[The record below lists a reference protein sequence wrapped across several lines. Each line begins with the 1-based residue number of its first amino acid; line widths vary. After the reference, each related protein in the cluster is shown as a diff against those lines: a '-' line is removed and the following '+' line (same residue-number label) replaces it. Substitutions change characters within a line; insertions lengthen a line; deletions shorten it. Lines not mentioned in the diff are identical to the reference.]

1 MFYDTVI
8 VDLEQTNENI
18 AMKILLVKPK
28 LRLDNII
35 PVLGLGYL
43 ANAIKDNHEVR
54 ILDCMK
60 EDFTLD
66 DYADYLTTFKPDVIG
81 IQCFTYDIY
90 IVADYLK
97 VTRKV
102 LPDAITIIGG
112 PHPTAMPE
120 ESMNFFGNALNYAF
134 RSEAEEG
141 LPELL
146 TLIEQ
151 NKLSADNLPG
161 VKNLVWR
168 NNNSI
173 ISNPITYIADVN
185 KLGMPAWELMPP
197 DSYPKAPFSA
207 FYKRF
212 PVAPIITSR
221 GCPYKCTYCQA
232 SLMSGKRMRY
242 RSVPLVIDEIKY
254 LGSKFGVKEIHIIDD
269 NFTLNRKCVMDFC
282 NAIIKNNIDIAWT
295 CPNGV
300 RLDTLNDEMVEAMKS
315 SGCYVISAGIESGS
329 DRILKYVRKQE
340 TTAIMMD
347 RVKMIQRHGIDV
359 IGFFILGFPTE
370 TVVEMRQT
378 MKFSRDLGLLRAG
391 FWLFHPIPGTEIYTM
406 LNHTGELGNIN
417 YDANSFAE
425 VAYTPKGMTKD
436 KLKNIQRIAFLRFY
450 LRPRQFIGLLS
461 NIRSYNHLSYVLK
474 RVYRWLI
481 KWK

>member
-1 MFYDTVI
+1 
-8 VDLEQTNENI
+8 
-18 AMKILLVKPK
+18 MKILLVKPK
-28 LRLDNII
+28 LRVDNIL

-43 ANAIKDNHEVR
+43 ANAIKDKHEVK

-60 EDFTLD
+60 EDFSLD
-66 DYADYLTTFKPDVIG
+66 DYGDYLKNYRPDIVG

-97 VTRKV
+97 RTRQA
-102 LPDAITIIGG
+102 LPDAVTIIGG

-120 ESMNFFGNALNYAF
+120 ESMNYFGNTLDYAF
-134 RSEAEEG
+134 RSEAEVG

-146 TLIEQ
+146 GLIDAKRVSKES
-151 NKLSADNLPG
+151 LSK
-161 VKNLVWR
+161 VKNLIWR
-168 NNNSI
+168 NGVQVVI
-173 ISNPITYIADVN
+173 NPISYIADVN

-197 DSYPKAPFSA
+197 DSYPKSPFSA

-242 RSVPLVIDEIKY
+242 RPVSLVIEEIKY
-254 LGSKFGVKEIHIIDD
+254 LMERFGVKEFQIIDD
-269 NFTLNRKCVMDFC
+269 NFTLNRKYVMDFC
-282 NAIIKNNIDIAWT
+282 NAIAKNNIDITWT

-300 RLDTLNDEMVEAMKS
+300 RLDTLNDEMIEAMKS
-315 SGCYVISAGIESGS
+315 SGCYIISAGIESGS
-329 DRILKYVRKQE
+329 DRILKYVKKHE
-340 TTAIMMD
+340 TTQIMID
-347 RVKMIQRHGIDV
+347 KVKMIQRHGIDV

-370 TVVEMRQT
+370 TVEEMRQT
-378 MKFSRDLGLLRAG
+378 IRFSKDLGLLRAN
-391 FWLFHPIPGTEIYTM
+391 FLLFHPIPGTEMYTM
-406 LNHTGELGNIN
+406 LNHSGELSNIN

-425 VAYTPKGMTKD
+425 VAYTPQGITKGE
-436 KLKNIQRIAFLRFY
+436 LKNIQRRAFLSFY
-450 LRPRQFIGLLS
+450 LRPKQFLSLVS
-461 NIRSYNHLSYVLK
+461 NIRSVNHFRFIIK

>member
-1 MFYDTVI
+1 
-8 VDLEQTNENI
+8 
-18 AMKILLVKPK
+18 MKILLVKPK
-28 LRLDNII
+28 LRVDNIL

-43 ANAIKDNHEVR
+43 ANAIKDKYQVR

-60 EDFTLD
+60 EDFSLD
-66 DYADYLTTFKPDVIG
+66 NYARYLKDYKPDVVG

-97 VTRKV
+97 QTRQI
-102 LPDAITIIGG
+102 LPDVITMIGG

-120 ESMNFFGNALNYAF
+120 ESMSFFGNTLNYAF
-134 RSEAEEG
+134 ISEAEEG

-146 TLIEQ
+146 ALIEGKGLT
-151 NKLSADNLPG
+151 NENLSK
-161 VKNLVWR
+161 VKNLIWR
-168 NNNSI
+168 NGNQI
-173 ISNPITYIADVN
+173 VANPVTYIADVG
-185 KLGMPAWELMPP
+185 KLGMPAWDLMPP
-197 DSYPKAPFSA
+197 DTYPKSPFSA

-232 SLMSGKRMRY
+232 SLISGKRMRY
-242 RSVPLVIDEIKY
+242 RPVSLVVEEIRY
-254 LGSKFGVKEIHIIDD
+254 LQRTFGVKEFQIIDD
-269 NFTLNRKCVMDFC
+269 NFTLNRKYVMDFC
-282 NAIIKNNIDIAWT
+282 NAIIDNHIDITWT

-300 RLDTLNDEMVEAMKS
+300 RLDTLNDEMIEAMKS
-315 SGCYVISAGIESGS
+315 SGCYIISAGIESGS
-329 DRILKYVRKQE
+329 DRILKYVKKHE
-340 TTAIMMD
+340 TTDIMMD
-347 RVKMIQRHGIDV
+347 KVRMIQRHGIDV

-370 TVVEMRQT
+370 TIKEMRQT
-378 MKFSRDLGLLRAG
+378 IRFSKDLGLLRAN
-391 FWLFHPIPGTEIYTM
+391 FLLFHPIPGTEIYTM
-406 LNHTGELGNIN
+406 LNHTGELTNIN

-436 KLKNIQRIAFLRFY
+436 ELKNIQRKAFLSFY
-450 LRPRQFIGLLS
+450 LRPKQFISLIS
-461 NIRSYNHLSYVLK
+461 NIRSYNHLSYILR

>member
-1 MFYDTVI
+1 
-8 VDLEQTNENI
+8 
-18 AMKILLVKPK
+18 MKILLVKPK
-28 LRLDNII
+28 LRVDNIL

-43 ANAIKDNHEVR
+43 ANAIKDKHEVK

-60 EDFTLD
+60 EDFSLD
-66 DYADYLTTFKPDVIG
+66 DYTHYLKDYKPDVVG

-97 VTRKV
+97 QTRRI
-102 LPDAITIIGG
+102 LPDAITMIGG
-112 PHPTAMPE
+112 PHPTAMPA
-120 ESMNFFGNALNYAF
+120 ESMGFFGITLDYAF

-146 TLIEQ
+146 KLIASKSVV
-151 NKLSADNLPG
+151 NDNLSK
-161 VKNLVWR
+161 VKNLIWR
-168 NNNSI
+168 NGNQI
-173 ISNPITYIADVN
+173 VANPVTYIADVG

-197 DSYPKAPFSA
+197 DTYPKSPFSA

-232 SLMSGKRMRY
+232 SLISGKRMRY
-242 RSVPLVIDEIKY
+242 RPVSLVVEEIRY
-254 LGSKFGVKEIHIIDD
+254 LQEKFGVKEFQIIDD
-269 NFTLNRKCVMDFC
+269 NFTLNRKYVMDFC
-282 NAIIKNNIDIAWT
+282 NAIIKDHIDITWT

-300 RLDTLNDEMVEAMKS
+300 RLDTLNDEMIEAMKS
-315 SGCYVISAGIESGS
+315 SGCYIISAGIESGS
-329 DRILKYVRKQE
+329 DRILKYVKKHE
-340 TTAIMMD
+340 TTDIMMKSV
-347 RVKMIQRHGIDV
+347 RMIQKHGIDV
-359 IGFFILGFPTE
+359 VGFFILGFPTE
-370 TVVEMRQT
+370 TAKEMQQT
-378 MKFSRDLGLLRAG
+378 IRFSEDLGLLRAN
-391 FWLFHPIPGTEIYTM
+391 FLLFHPIPGTEIYTM
-406 LNHTGELGNIN
+406 LNHTGELANIN

-436 KLKNIQRIAFLRFY
+436 KLKNIQRKAFLSFY
-450 LRPRQFIGLLS
+450 LRPKQFISLMS
-461 NIRSYNHLSYVLK
+461 NIRSYNHLSYILR

>member
-1 MFYDTVI
+1 MNT
-8 VDLEQTNENI
+8 QN
-18 AMKILLVKPK
+18 MKILLVKPK
-28 LRLDNII
+28 LRVDNIL

-43 ANAIKDNHEVR
+43 ANAIKDKHEVK

-60 EDFTLD
+60 EDFSLD
-66 DYADYLTTFKPDVIG
+66 DYGDYLNNYRPDIVG

-90 IVADYLK
+90 IVGDYIK
-97 VTRKV
+97 VTKQT
-102 LPDAITIIGG
+102 LPDVVTIIGG

-120 ESMNFFGNALNYAF
+120 ESMKYFGNTLDYAF
-134 RSEAEEG
+134 MSEAEEG

-146 TLIEQ
+146 GLIEA
-151 NKLSADNLPG
+151 KGVSSESLSK
-161 VKNLVWR
+161 VKNLIWR
-168 NNNSI
+168 NGNQI
-173 ISNPITYIADVN
+173 VANPITYIADVS

-197 DSYPKAPFSA
+197 DGYPKSPFSA

-242 RSVPLVIDEIKY
+242 RPVSLVIEEIRY
-254 LGSKFGVKEIHIIDD
+254 LMERFGVKEFQIIDD
-269 NFTLNRKCVMDFC
+269 NFTLNRKYVMDFC
-282 NAIIKNNIDIAWT
+282 NAIINNHIDITWT

-329 DRILKYVRKQE
+329 NRILKYVKKHE
-340 TTAIMMD
+340 TTDIMMD
-347 RVKMIQRHGIDV
+347 RVRMIQRHGIDV

-370 TVVEMRQT
+370 TIEEMRQT
-378 MKFSRDLGLLRAG
+378 IKFSKELGLLRAN
-391 FWLFHPIPGTEIYTM
+391 FLLFHPIPGTEIYTM
-406 LNHTGELGNIN
+406 LNHTGELANIN

-425 VAYTPKGMTKD
+425 VAYTPKGITRRE
-436 KLKNIQRIAFLRFY
+436 LKNIQRKAFLSFY
-450 LRPRQFIGLLS
+450 LRRKQFLS
-461 NIRSYNHLSYVLK
+461 LVLSIRSFNHFKFIFK

>member
-1 MFYDTVI
+1 
-8 VDLEQTNENI
+8 
-18 AMKILLVKPK
+18 MKILLVKPK
-28 LRLDNII
+28 LRVDNIL

-43 ANAIKDNHEVR
+43 ANAIKDKYQVR

-60 EDFTLD
+60 EDFSLD
-66 DYADYLTTFKPDVIG
+66 NYARYLKDYKPDVVG

-97 VTRKV
+97 QTRQI
-102 LPDAITIIGG
+102 LPDVITMIGG

-120 ESMNFFGNALNYAF
+120 ESMSFFGNTLNYAF
-134 RSEAEEG
+134 ISEAEEG

-146 TLIEQ
+146 ALIEGKGLT
-151 NKLSADNLPG
+151 NENLSK
-161 VKNLVWR
+161 VKNLIWR
-168 NNNSI
+168 NGNQI
-173 ISNPITYIADVN
+173 VANPVTYIADVG

-197 DSYPKAPFSA
+197 DMYPKSPFSA

-232 SLMSGKRMRY
+232 SLISGKRMRY
-242 RSVPLVIDEIKY
+242 RPVSLVVEEIRY
-254 LGSKFGVKEIHIIDD
+254 LQRTFGVKEFQIIDD
-269 NFTLNRKCVMDFC
+269 NFTLNRKYVMDFC
-282 NAIIKNNIDIAWT
+282 NAIIDNHIDITWT

-300 RLDTLNDEMVEAMKS
+300 RLDTLNDEMIEAMKS
-315 SGCYVISAGIESGS
+315 SGCYIISAGIESGS
-329 DRILKYVRKQE
+329 DRILKYVKKHE
-340 TTAIMMD
+340 TTDIMMD
-347 RVKMIQRHGIDV
+347 KVRMIQRHGIDV

-370 TVVEMRQT
+370 TIKEMRQT
-378 MKFSRDLGLLRAG
+378 IRFSKDLGLLRAN
-391 FWLFHPIPGTEIYTM
+391 FLLFHPIPGTEIYTM
-406 LNHTGELGNIN
+406 LNHTGELTNIN

-436 KLKNIQRIAFLRFY
+436 ELKNIQRKAFLSFY
-450 LRPRQFIGLLS
+450 LRPKQFISLIS
-461 NIRSYNHLSYVLK
+461 NIRSYNHLSYILR

>member
-1 MFYDTVI
+1 
-8 VDLEQTNENI
+8 
-18 AMKILLVKPK
+18 MKVLLVKPK
-28 LRLDNII
+28 LRLDNIL

-43 ANAIKDNHEVR
+43 ANSIKDKHEVK

-60 EDFTLD
+60 EDCSLD
-66 DYADYLTTFKPDVIG
+66 DYGRYLKDYQPHVVG

-97 VTRKV
+97 TTKQI
-102 LPDAITIIGG
+102 LPHAVTIIGG

-120 ESMNFFGNALNYAF
+120 ESMKFFAKPLDYAF
-134 RSEAEEG
+134 RAEAEEG
-141 LPELL
+141 LPQLL
-146 TLIEQ
+146 ELIES
-151 NKLSADNLPG
+151 NSVTSRSLSE
-161 VKNLVWR
+161 VKNLIWKDDDKVVY
-168 NNNSI
+168 
-173 ISNPITYIADVN
+173 NPITYIADVG

-197 DSYPKAPFSA
+197 DTYPKSPFSA

-232 SLMSGKRMRY
+232 GIMSGTRMRY
-242 RSVPLVIDEIKY
+242 RPVSLVIEEIRY
-254 LGSKFGVKEIHIIDD
+254 LIDRYGVKEFQIIDD
-269 NFTLNRKCVMDFC
+269 NFTLNRKYVMDFC
-282 NAIIKNNIDIAWT
+282 NAIISNHIDITWT
-295 CPNGV
+295 CPNGI

-329 DRILKYVRKQE
+329 DRILNYVKKRE
-340 TTAIMMD
+340 TTKVMMEKV
-347 RVKMIQRHGIDV
+347 RMIQRHGIEV

-370 TVVEMRQT
+370 TLEEMKQT
-378 MKFSRDLGLLRAG
+378 IRFSKALGLIRAN
-391 FWLFHPIPGTEIYTM
+391 FLLFHPIPGTEIYTM
-406 LNHTGELGNIN
+406 LNHTGELMNIN

-425 VAYTPKGMTKD
+425 VAYTPQGITRNQ
-436 KLKNIQRIAFLRFY
+436 LKNIQRKAFLSFY
-450 LRPRQFIGLLS
+450 LRQRQLISLLS
-461 NIRSYNHLSYVLK
+461 NIRSYHHLRYILK

>member
-1 MFYDTVI
+1 
-8 VDLEQTNENI
+8 
-18 AMKILLVKPK
+18 MKILLVKPK
-28 LRLDNII
+28 LRVDNIL

-43 ANAIKDNHEVR
+43 ANAIKDKHAVR

-60 EDFTLD
+60 EDFSLD
-66 DYADYLTTFKPDVIG
+66 DYARYLKDYKPDVVG

-97 VTRKV
+97 QTRQI
-102 LPDAITIIGG
+102 LPDAITMIGG

-120 ESMNFFGNALNYAF
+120 ESMSFFGNTLNYAF
-134 RSEAEEG
+134 ISEAEEG

-146 TLIEQ
+146 ALIEGKGLT
-151 NKLSADNLPG
+151 NENLSK
-161 VKNLVWR
+161 VKNLIWR
-168 NNNSI
+168 NGNQI
-173 ISNPITYIADVN
+173 VANPVTYIADVGT
-185 KLGMPAWELMPP
+185 LGMPAWELMPP
-197 DSYPKAPFSA
+197 DTYPKSPFSA

-232 SLMSGKRMRY
+232 SLISGKRMRY
-242 RSVPLVIDEIKY
+242 RPVSLVVEEIRY
-254 LGSKFGVKEIHIIDD
+254 LQEKFEVKEFQIIDD
-269 NFTLNRKCVMDFC
+269 NFTLNRKYVMDFC
-282 NAIIKNNIDIAWT
+282 NAILKNNIEITWT

-300 RLDTLNDEMVEAMKS
+300 RLDTLNDEMIEAMKS

-329 DRILKYVRKQE
+329 DRILKYVKKHE
-340 TTAIMMD
+340 TTDIMMD
-347 RVKMIQRHGIDV
+347 KVRMIQRHGIDV

-370 TVVEMRQT
+370 TIKEMRQT
-378 MKFSRDLGLLRAG
+378 IRFSKDLGLLRAN
-391 FWLFHPIPGTEIYTM
+391 FLLFHPIPGTEIYTM
-406 LNHTGELGNIN
+406 LNHTGELTNVN

-436 KLKNIQRIAFLRFY
+436 ELKNIQRKAFLSFY
-450 LRPRQFIGLLS
+450 LRPKQFISLIS
-461 NIRSYNHLSYVLK
+461 NIKSYNHLSYILR

>member
-1 MFYDTVI
+1 
-8 VDLEQTNENI
+8 
-18 AMKILLVKPK
+18 MKILLVKPK
-28 LRLDNII
+28 LRLDNIL

-43 ANAIKDNHEVR
+43 ANAIKSRHEVK

-60 EDFTLD
+60 EDCSLTE
-66 DYADYLTTFKPDVIG
+66 YADQIMSYQPDIVG

-97 VTRKV
+97 VTRQV
-102 LPDAITIIGG
+102 LPHAITIIGG

-120 ESMNFFGNALNYAF
+120 ESMIFFGDRLDYAF
-134 RSEAEEG
+134 GSEAEEG

-146 TLIEQ
+146 ELIEK
-151 NKLSADNLPG
+151 NKTSSENLLK

-168 NNNSI
+168 NNNRI
-173 ISNPITYIADVN
+173 MINPITYIADVS

-232 SLMSGKRMRY
+232 NVMSGKRMRY
-242 RSVPLVIDEIKY
+242 RPVQLVIDEIKNLY
-254 LGSKFGVKEIHIIDD
+254 DKFGVREFQIIDD
-269 NFTLNRKCVMDFC
+269 NFTLNRKYVMEFC
-282 NAIIKNNIDIAWT
+282 SAITKNNLDITWT

-300 RLDTLNDEMVEAMKS
+300 RLDTLNDGMVEAMKT
-315 SGCYVISAGIESGS
+315 SGCYIISAGIESGS
-329 DRILKYVRKQE
+329 DRILQYVKKQE
-340 TTAIMMD
+340 TTAVMMD
-347 RVKMIQRHGIDV
+347 RVRMIQRHGIDV

-370 TVVEMRQT
+370 TIEEMKKT
-378 MKFSRDLGLLRAG
+378 IKFSKELGLLRAN
-391 FWLFHPIPGTEIYTM
+391 FLLFHPIPGTEIFSM
-406 LNHTGELGNIN
+406 LNHTGELTKIN

-425 VAYTPKGMTKD
+425 VAYTPKGMTK
-436 KLKNIQRIAFLRFY
+436 KQLKNIQRRAFLSFY
-450 LRPRQFIGLLS
+450 LRPKQFVGLIS
-461 NIRSYNHLSYVLK
+461 NIKSYNHLIYILK
-474 RVYRWLI
+474 RAYRWLL
-481 KWK
+481 KWQ